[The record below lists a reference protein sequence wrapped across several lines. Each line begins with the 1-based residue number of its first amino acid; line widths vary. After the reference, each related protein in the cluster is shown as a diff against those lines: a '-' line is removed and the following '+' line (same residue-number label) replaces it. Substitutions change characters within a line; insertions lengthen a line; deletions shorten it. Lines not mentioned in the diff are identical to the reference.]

1 MSRLTRLQ
9 FLASVGLLLLGLSC
23 RAGDAVDYTAKI
35 SPLIDPQK
43 LATLG
48 QRGANPRVRKYVYWL
63 AEAERGGRSAEAV
76 ASNAVHAVGM
86 RGEAAVLTT
95 VAAVRNF
102 KIAKELGCLDK
113 AGLAEM
119 RQGKSPTARKGTY
132 KGQELSVDHIIPRA
146 VCPELDNVIAN
157 L

>member
-9 FLASVGLLLLGLSC
+9 FLASVCLLFLGLSC

-35 SPLIDPQK
+35 SPLIDPHK

-48 QRGANPRVRKYVYWL
+48 QRGANPRVQKYVYWL
-63 AEAERGGRSAEAV
+63 AEAERAGRSAEAV

-86 RGEAAVLTT
+86 RGEAATLTT
-95 VAAVRNF
+95 AAMVRNL

-119 RQGKSPTARKGTY
+119 RQGKSPTWR
-132 KGQELSVDHIIPRA
+132 R
-146 VCPELDNVIAN
+146 N
-157 L
+157 